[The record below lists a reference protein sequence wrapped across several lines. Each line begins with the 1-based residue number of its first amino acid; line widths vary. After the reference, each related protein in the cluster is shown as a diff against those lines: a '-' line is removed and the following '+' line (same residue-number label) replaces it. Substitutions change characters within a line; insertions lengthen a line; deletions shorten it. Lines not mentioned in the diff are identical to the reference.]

1 MKRQLLLATLFIA
14 VVAGGPCFAG
24 DAQLKLYIPA
34 FNEPI
39 YGTWINEGYLGNG
52 YYPQKFVVFNWG
64 YTETYFKMGDKS
76 CSGRN
81 TFILIEKWQDRDG
94 NTWYTDYEQ
103 TSEGARCFYV
113 NRISK
118 DGQTYELMYYLKKL
132 PKENKIDPSATNY
145 RVFHRQ

>member
-24 DAQLKLYIPA
+24 DAKLQFYIPA

-81 TFILIEKWQDRDG
+81 TFILMRNGKTGMGTPGTPTMSRH
-94 NTWYTDYEQ
+94 Q
-103 TSEGARCFYV
+103 TEDAASMSTG
-113 NRISK
+113 
-118 DGQTYELMYYLKKL
+118 
-132 PKENKIDPSATNY
+132 
-145 RVFHRQ
+145 